1 MKKIIFGIT
10 SLGLGGAE
18 RVLVDLANR
27 LSKDYDITIF
37 MIYDGGELKKELDP
51 KIRKV
56 ALYRKKYEELT
67 KIDRVKA
74 SLKLIIYK
82 KKNI

>member
-37 MIYDGGELKKELDP
+37 MIYDGGELKKEL
-51 KIRKV
+51 K
-56 ALYRKKYEELT
+56 
-67 KIDRVKA
+67 
-74 SLKLIIYK
+74 
-82 KKNI
+82 